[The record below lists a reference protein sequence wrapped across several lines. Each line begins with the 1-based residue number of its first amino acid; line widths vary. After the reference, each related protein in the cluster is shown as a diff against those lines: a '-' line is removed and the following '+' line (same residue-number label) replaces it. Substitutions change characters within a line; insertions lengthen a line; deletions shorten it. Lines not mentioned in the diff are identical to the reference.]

1 MWIQLRAPGLALSA
15 CCSLPRL
22 PSPTN
27 PADGGCDPNPK
38 LHGRAPG
45 WEARQRRVDHPVA

>member
-1 MWIQLRAPGLALSA
+1 MRIQLRAPGLALSV
-15 CCSLPRL
+15 CRSLPCL

-27 PADGGCDPNPK
+27 PADRGRDPNPE
-38 LHGRAPG
+38 LHGRTPG